1 MSLPG
6 EHIVKSYDEELNRL
20 TGEIQRMG
28 NLALVELEA
37 AITAVIERDS
47 DAAERIIAS
56 DKAIDELE
64 NEISQDVIR
73 LLALRQPIARDLRE
87 VLAALRISS
96 DIERIGDYAANVA
109 KRALAL
115 NRVDQVRPVISMPRL
130 GKIASEII
138 SEVLLAYRDRDADRA
153 LLAWARDEEL
163 DALYTGIFRELLTY
177 MMEDPRNITACTH
190 LLFMA
195 KNIERIGDHAT
206 NIAENI
212 YFIVHGTQI
221 AQERRKGDKTT
232 SMVAKAAV
240 TASQERRD

>member
-1 MSLPG
+1 MNQATG

-28 NLALVELEA
+28 DLALKELEA
-37 AITAVIERDS
+37 AIAAVIERDS
-47 DAAERIIAS
+47 ESAQRIVESDATVDALER
-56 DKAIDELE
+56 
-64 NEISQDVIR
+64 EISQDVIR
-73 LLALRQPIARDLRE
+73 LLALRQPMARDLRE
-87 VLAALRISS
+87 VMAALRIAS

-109 KRALAL
+109 KRAIAL
-115 NRVDQVRPVISMPRL
+115 NRVELVRPVFALPRL
-130 GKIASEII
+130 AELAGELV
-138 SEVLLAYRDRDADRA
+138 SEVLFAYHDRDADRA

-163 DALYTGIFRELLTY
+163 DGMYTGLFRELLTY

-212 YFIVHGTQI
+212 YFLVHGTEI
-221 AQERRKGDKTT
+221 AQERRKGDQ
-232 SMVAKAAV
+232 SHNVV
-240 TASQERRD
+240 GSVRNG